1 MQTAAMADRRSV
13 VDRIDAMGDVYAVM
27 STGLLLLQAPDLRE
41 RLRAADYHQIGL
53 PRPDGSQ
60 VTLKLDAAFAAA
72 DADPAAFTLLYLRT
86 VTAMIVTTVA
96 DDLRSLG
103 HSLADQEPEEFQVL
117 RHLRNAASH
126 GNRFD
131 IRNPNSPAATF
142 GGLRITPALDGAP
155 DVFFDYATPSL
166 VLDLLQAIKRHL

>member
-1 MQTAAMADRRSV
+1 MTDPPSV
-13 VDRIDAMGDVYAVM
+13 VDRIDAMVDVYAVM

-53 PRPDGSQ
+53 RRPDGSQ

-72 DADPAAFTLLYLRT
+72 EADPAAFNLLYLRT
-86 VTAMIVTTVA
+86 VAAMIVTTVA

-103 HSLADQEPEEFQVL
+103 YSLADQEPDEFHVL

-126 GNRFD
+126 GNKFD
-131 IRNPNSPAATF
+131 IRNPNSRTVNFA
-142 GGLRITPALDGAP
+142 GLRITPALNGKP
-155 DVFFDYATPSL
+155 NVFFDYATPAL
-166 VLDLLQAIKRHL
+166 VLDLLQAIRNRL

>member
-1 MQTAAMADRRSV
+1 MADRRSV
-13 VDRIDAMGDVYAVM
+13 VERLESMADVYAVM

-60 VTLKLDAAFAAA
+60 VILKLDAAFAAA
-72 DADPAAFTLLYLRT
+72 EADPAGFTLLYLRT
-86 VTAMIVTTVA
+86 VAAMIVTTVA

-103 HSLADQEPEEFQVL
+103 YSLADQEPDEFHVL

-131 IRNPNSPAATF
+131 ISNPNSRAVTF
-142 GGLRITPALDGAP
+142 AGLRITPALDGEP
-155 DVFFDYATPSL
+155 NVFFDYATPAL
-166 VLDLLQAIKRHL
+166 VMDLLQAIRRHL